1 MDLKYLIRH
10 SEIKK
15 NTPSIFLLHGYG
27 SNKEDLFS
35 LEGYLPKNHTII
47 SLEAPISL
55 PFGGFTWFEVNQMDI
70 LNKSYYKNKD
80 DVDEIAK
87 IIIKNIDELSTEFE
101 LNKNDTTVLGFSQ
114 GASICWK
121 LGLDYSENIRRILPI
136 SSYINLNVFDSKVEN
151 YNNILA
157 YTSHGLHD
165 DIIPLSLVKEII
177 LELKKHNEN
186 ITFEEFQSGHTI
198 NQENL
203 SGIVKWIDNTNI

>member
-1 MDLKYLIRH
+1 MDLKYLIRN

-15 NTPSIFLLHGYG
+15 NSPSIFLLHGYG

-47 SLEAPISL
+47 SLEAPILL
-55 PFGGFTWFEVNQMDI
+55 PFGGFTWFEVNQVDI
-70 LNKSYYKNKD
+70 LNKSYYKKKD
-80 DVDEIAK
+80 ELDNIAK
-87 IIIKNIDELSTEFE
+87 IIIDNIDKLSIMFE
-101 LNKNDTTVLGFSQ
+101 LNKTDTSVLGFSQ

-121 LGLDYSENIRRILPI
+121 LGLDHSEKIRRILPI
-136 SSYINLNVFDSKVEN
+136 SSYINLNVFDNKVDS

-165 DIIPLSLVKEII
+165 NIIPISLVKDTI
-177 LELKKHNEN
+177 LELKKYNDN
-186 ITFEEFQSGHTI
+186 ITFEEFESAHTI

-203 SGIVKWIDNTNI
+203 SSIIKWIDETNI

>member
-15 NTPSIFLLHGYG
+15 NTSSIFLLHGYG

-87 IIIKNIDELSTEFE
+87 IIIKNIDKLSTEFE

-165 DIIPLSLVKEII
+165 NIIPISLVKDTI
-177 LELKKHNEN
+177 LELKKYNDN
-186 ITFEEFQSGHTI
+186 ITFEEFESAHTI

-203 SGIVKWIDNTNI
+203 SSIIKWIDETNI